1 MLQDLI
7 AQIIDIPSNSYYL
20 RNVRKMYILSHE
32 TVASI
37 EANLLISL
45 YLTYYVC
52 DIRAF
57 KKLEKS
63 RTLKVCC
70 LISDIAVLNHP
81 FSQKKKKI

>member
-1 MLQDLI
+1 ML
-7 AQIIDIPSNSYYL
+7 IILEMSE
-20 RNVRKMYILSHE
+20 KCILSHE

-52 DIRAF
+52 DIHAF

-70 LISDIAVLNHP
+70 LSSDIAVLNHP
-81 FSQKKKKI
+81 FLQKKYFKLSGLLNWA